1 MKVIVVRSYVVP
13 EKKGSTEIKSKEVV
27 FHDFQLTLEGFS
39 LTIASLYT
47 QDERDMQQKAVN
59 TLQRNILQSRSD
71 LALHTD
77 LDVGE
82 LQEVLGDVNNKLV
95 HEGKGNT
102 LTDDGLIGANDS
114 MVSDSTHTSLEQG
127 VHQSFSSGDVLL
139 KML

>member
-1 MKVIVVRSYVVP
+1 MKVIVVRSYVVL

-27 FHDFQLTLEGFS
+27 FHDFQDLSSKVESKDDTGTDLHIRYPCKGLSATL
-39 LTIASLYT
+39 
-47 QDERDMQQKAVN
+47 
-59 TLQRNILQSRSD
+59 LQGYD
-71 LALHTD
+71 LALHTN
-77 LDVGE
+77 LDVRE

-102 LTDDGLIGANDS
+102 LTDDVLIGANDS
-114 MVSDSTHTSLEQG
+114 MVSDNTHTSLEQG